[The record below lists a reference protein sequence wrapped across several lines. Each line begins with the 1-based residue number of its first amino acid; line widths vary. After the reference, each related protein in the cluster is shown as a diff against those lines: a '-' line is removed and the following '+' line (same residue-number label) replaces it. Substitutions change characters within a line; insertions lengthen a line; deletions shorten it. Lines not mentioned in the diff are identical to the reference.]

1 MNESIVTT
9 TMPTIARWRRSSAK
23 KAGEYSEEDM
33 VPHGIFEELISCSE
47 MRPRAYTFGLPSPTN
62 WDVWQG
68 YFVRIA
74 ENEVSI
80 SHPEATKQLFQANI
94 AKVYVSY
101 F

>member
-62 WDVWQG
+62 WDVWQDILCALQ
-68 YFVRIA
+68 RMKS
-74 ENEVSI
+74 VSL
-80 SHPEATKQLFQANI
+80 TQKQQSSFSRQI
-94 AKVYVSY
+94 
-101 F
+101 